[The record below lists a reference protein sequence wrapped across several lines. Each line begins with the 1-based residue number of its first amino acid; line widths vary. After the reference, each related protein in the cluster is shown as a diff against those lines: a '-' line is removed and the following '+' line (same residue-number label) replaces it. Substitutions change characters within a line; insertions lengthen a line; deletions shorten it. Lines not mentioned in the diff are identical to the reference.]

1 MSFSNLIKLNLKDC
15 RLLKYLFTFSTAKT
29 LLVLKEMHITNCKSI
44 KTIVVKDREGGNDD
58 EDNDENG
65 GNGEGD
71 TDEDGNEG

>member
-1 MSFSNLIKLNLKDC
+1 
-15 RLLKYLFTFSTAKT
+15 
-29 LLVLKEMHITNCKSI
+29 MHITNCKSI

>member
-1 MSFSNLIKLNLKDC
+1 
-15 RLLKYLFTFSTAKT
+15 
-29 LLVLKEMHITNCKSI
+29 MHITNCKSI

-71 TDEDGNEG
+71 TDEDGNEDGNFCKRDINSVIMQHRHPELVNMMTDSLDL